1 MIEIKGLCKTY
12 TNGKESFEA
21 LKDVSMTIEQ
31 GEIFGFIGL
40 SGAGKSSLVRCISTL
55 EESTKGEIFVDGLD
69 ITKIK
74 GAELR
79 EARKKLGLVFQHF
92 NLLMNKTV
100 YDNIAF
106 PLVIAKKPKDFIKKR
121 TLELLEMVGL
131 EDKKDSYPSRLS
143 GGQKQRVGIAR
154 ALAGDPSIVI
164 CDEATSALDP
174 TTTHS
179 ILQLIKDINKR
190 MNITFIIITHEMS
203 VIKEVCNRV
212 GVLENGRL
220 IESGNIIDVC
230 VQPKTETAKKFFGSA
245 EIDLNS
251 PIYKSSL
258 KTPGVVIK
266 AGFVGDD
273 STESYISVMIRKYNI
288 DVSILSGN
296 IEQIN
301 DTLVGGLV
309 MKIDG
314 EKESIKSA
322 IQYLTEQKIFVEVIH
337 GEC

>member
-12 TNGKESFEA
+12 TNGKDSFEA
-21 LKDVSMTIEQ
+21 LKDINITIEQ

-55 EESTKGEIFVDGLD
+55 EESTKGEILVDGLD
-69 ITKIK
+69 ITKIR
-74 GAELR
+74 GSDLR

-100 YDNIAF
+100 YDNVAF
-106 PLVIAKKPKDFIKKR
+106 PLMISKKPKSFIQKR

-131 EDKKDSYPSRLS
+131 EDKKDSYPARLS

-154 ALAGDPSIVI
+154 ALAGEPSIVI

-174 TTTHS
+174 ATTQS

-190 MNITFIIITHEMS
+190 LNITFIVITHEMS
-203 VIKEVCNRV
+203 VIKEVCQRV
-212 GVLENGRL
+212 AVLENGRI
-220 IESGNIIDVC
+220 IESGKIIDVC
-230 VQPKTETAKKFFGSA
+230 VQPKTDTAKRFFGSA
-245 EIDLNS
+245 EINLES
-251 PIYKSSL
+251 SIYKNSL
-258 KTPGVVIK
+258 KTPGIIIK

-273 STESYISVMIRKYNI
+273 STESYISDMIHKYSI

-301 DTLVGGLV
+301 DTLVGWLI
-309 MKIDG
+309 MKIG
-314 EKESIKSA
+314 GGSESINKA
-322 IQYLTEQKIFVEVIH
+322 LEYLREQKIFVEVIH
-337 GEC
+337 GEY